1 MCQWCVSTMISRHLT
16 SNISGDRRQFL
27 KFSSALLASSS
38 AAYTLPAMAQA
49 SGPADIIF
57 RNGSIYPISG
67 ENKRVEALAIAGG
80 KIQRLGSTREIMN
93 GANKATTIVDLQ
105 GRTLLPGLIDPHN
118 HTVLSSLFDL
128 LMVNVGFAKYKTKAD
143 AAAFIKSAAAK
154 TPAGQW
160 LVFGF
165 YDNLLQGGD
174 WSRSELDAIS
184 KNHPIAIMYVNGHV
198 AVVNS
203 MAFSKANIGENI
215 GPIPGGGFF
224 GRGKDGKLNG
234 MVYNQPA
241 MMKIFGV
248 AVSKPTPEVLEKAV
262 IAYANSA
269 AAAGFT
275 ALHEPGTVKP
285 EWVEGLAKLSNI
297 LPIRLSASLSSV
309 DLEHSIPF
317 TKLGPS
323 HKARVIPNSR
333 FSLYTASK
341 YGLMDLTRQKRPG
354 KQNHTSIPISEA
366 LLDTNQNKCW
376 RFAKTQKRLAGLC
389 WHIAKATLRLSNT

>member
-1 MCQWCVSTMISRHLT
+1 MISRHLT

-215 GPIPGGGFF
+215 GPIPGGGF
-224 GRGKDGKLNG
+224 
-234 MVYNQPA
+234 
-241 MMKIFGV
+241 
-248 AVSKPTPEVLEKAV
+248 
-262 IAYANSA
+262 
-269 AAAGFT
+269 
-275 ALHEPGTVKP
+275 
-285 EWVEGLAKLSNI
+285 
-297 LPIRLSASLSSV
+297 
-309 DLEHSIPF
+309 
-317 TKLGPS
+317 
-323 HKARVIPNSR
+323 
-333 FSLYTASK
+333 
-341 YGLMDLTRQKRPG
+341 
-354 KQNHTSIPISEA
+354 
-366 LLDTNQNKCW
+366 
-376 RFAKTQKRLAGLC
+376 
-389 WHIAKATLRLSNT
+389 